1 MWIYLCTTHTHTH
14 THTHRERERER
25 ETDTDTDTHLGDVG
39 GGRARRQDAGRKEVG

>member
-1 MWIYLCTTHTHTH
+1 MYHTYTHT
-14 THTHRERERER
+14 ER